1 MNRNI
6 TNMSIIYKNF
16 SNQKKIKGIVHISH
30 GMGEHIGRY
39 KWLINKLNQD
49 GFHVISKDH
58 RGHGKWLDN
67 PKNIQGLFHKKN
79 GWSQVTN
86 DLRELILDTNKKY
99 PNINQYLFAHSM
111 GSWIG
116 LSAILKPLPLKG
128 LIISGSTKL
137 PKFLIYIQTL
147 LIKIVTTFQGKEG
160 VSSFLDLITIRSYN
174 KKFKP
179 NRTNSDWISTDDQ
192 NVDEYVED
200 KLCGFLVTNS
210 LWLDMSEGFLE
221 IFNIKNYKY
230 VDKDMPILLISGA
243 LDAVGDFGKG
253 SPKLARMLNKAFK
266 KVDSVIVQDE
276 KHEVFS
282 GTLKESS
289 YKIVKNFLN

>member
-39 KWLINKLNQD
+39 KWLINKLNHD

>member
-6 TNMSIIYKNF
+6 TNMSIIYENF

-39 KWLINKLNQD
+39 KWLINKLNHD

-147 LIKIVTTFQGKEG
+147 LIKIVVFFQGKEA
-160 VSSFLDLITIRSYN
+160 VSSFLDSITIRSYN
-174 KKFKP
+174 DKFKP
-179 NRTNSDWISTDDQ
+179 NRTTSDWISTDDQ

-230 VDKDMPILLISGA
+230 VDKNMPILLISGD

-253 SPKLARMLNKAFK
+253 SPKLARMLNKVFK

-289 YKIVKNFLN
+289 YKIIKNFLN

>member
-6 TNMSIIYKNF
+6 TNMSIIYENF

-39 KWLINKLNQD
+39 KWLINKLNDD

-147 LIKIVTTFQGKEG
+147 LIKIVVFFQGKEG
-160 VSSFLDLITIRSYN
+160 VSSFLDSITIRSYN
-174 KKFKP
+174 NKFKP
-179 NRTNSDWISTDDQ
+179 NRTTSDWISTDDQ

-230 VDKDMPILLISGA
+230 VDKDMPILLISGD

-253 SPKLARMLNKAFK
+253 SPKLARMLNKVFK

-289 YKIVKNFLN
+289 YKILQNFLN

>member
-6 TNMSIIYKNF
+6 TNMSIIYENF

-39 KWLINKLNQD
+39 KWLINKLNHD

-67 PKNIQGLFHKKN
+67 PKNLQGLFHKKN

-137 PKFLIYIQTL
+137 PKILIYIQTL
-147 LIKIVTTFQGKEG
+147 LIKIVIFFQGKEG
-160 VSSFLDLITIRSYN
+160 VSSFLDSITIRSYN
-174 KKFKP
+174 DKFKP
-179 NRTNSDWISTDDQ
+179 NRTTSDWISTDDQ

-210 LWLDMSEGFLE
+210 LWLDMSKGFLE
-221 IFNIKNYKY
+221 IFDIKNYKY
-230 VDKDMPILLISGA
+230 VDRDMPILVISGE

-253 SPKLARMLNKAFK
+253 SPKLARMLNKVFK
-266 KVDSVIVQDE
+266 NVDSVIVKDE

-289 YKIVKNFLN
+289 YKILQKFLH

>member
-6 TNMSIIYKNF
+6 TNMSIIYENF

-39 KWLINKLNQD
+39 KWLINKLNHD

-147 LIKIVTTFQGKEG
+147 LIKIVIFFQGKEG
-160 VSSFLDLITIRSYN
+160 VSSFLDSITIRSYN
-174 KKFKP
+174 DKFKP
-179 NRTNSDWISTDDQ
+179 NRTTSDWISTDDQ

-230 VDKDMPILLISGA
+230 VDKDMPILLISGD

-253 SPKLARMLNKAFK
+253 SPKLARMLNKVFK
-266 KVDSVIVQDE
+266 KVDSIIVQDE

-289 YKIVKNFLN
+289 YKIIKNFLN

>member
-6 TNMSIIYKNF
+6 TNMSIIYENF

-39 KWLINKLNQD
+39 KWLINKLNHD

-99 PNINQYLFAHSM
+99 PNINQYLFAHSR

-147 LIKIVTTFQGKEG
+147 LIKIVVFFQGKEA
-160 VSSFLDLITIRSYN
+160 VSSFLDSITIRSYN
-174 KKFKP
+174 DKFKP
-179 NRTNSDWISTDDQ
+179 NRTTSDWISTDDQ

-230 VDKDMPILLISGA
+230 VDKNMPILLISGD

-253 SPKLARMLNKAFK
+253 SPKLARMLNKVFK

-289 YKIVKNFLN
+289 YKIIKNFLN

>member
-6 TNMSIIYKNF
+6 TNMSIIYENF
-16 SNQKKIKGIVHISH
+16 SNQKKIKGIIHISH

-39 KWLINKLNQD
+39 KWLINKLNDD

-147 LIKIVTTFQGKEG
+147 LIKIVVFFQGKEG
-160 VSSFLDLITIRSYN
+160 VSSFLDSITIRSYN
-174 KKFKP
+174 NKFKP
-179 NRTNSDWISTDDQ
+179 NRTTSDWISTDDQ

-230 VDKDMPILLISGA
+230 VDKDMPILLISGD

-253 SPKLARMLNKAFK
+253 SPKLARMLNKVFK

-289 YKIVKNFLN
+289 YKILQNFLN

>member
-6 TNMSIIYKNF
+6 TNMSIIYENF
-16 SNQKKIKGIVHISH
+16 SNQKKIKGIIHISH

-39 KWLINKLNQD
+39 KWLINKLNDD

-147 LIKIVTTFQGKEG
+147 LIKIVVFFQGKEG
-160 VSSFLDLITIRSYN
+160 VSSFLDSITIRSYN
-174 KKFKP
+174 NKFKP
-179 NRTNSDWISTDDQ
+179 NRTTSDWISTDDQ

-230 VDKDMPILLISGA
+230 VDKNMPILLISGD

-253 SPKLARMLNKAFK
+253 SPKLARMLNKVFK

-289 YKIVKNFLN
+289 YKILQNFLN

>member
-1 MNRNI
+1 
-6 TNMSIIYKNF
+6 MSIIYKNF

-147 LIKIVTTFQGKEG
+147 LIKIVATFQGKEG

>member
-221 IFNIKNYKY
+221 VFNIKNYKY

-243 LDAVGDFGKG
+243 LDAVGDFGRG

>member
-1 MNRNI
+1 MKRNI

>member
-6 TNMSIIYKNF
+6 TNMSIIYENF

-39 KWLINKLNQD
+39 KWLINKLNHD

-67 PKNIQGLFHKKN
+67 PKNIQGLFHYKN

-137 PKFLIYIQTL
+137 PKSLIYIQTV
-147 LIKIVTTFQGKEG
+147 LIKIVTILQGKEAA
-160 VSSFLDLITIRSYN
+160 SNFLDSITIRSYN
-174 KKFKP
+174 NKFKP
-179 NRTNSDWISTDDQ
+179 TRTNSDWISTDDQ

-210 LWLDMSEGFLE
+210 LWSDMSEGFLE

-253 SPKLARMLNKAFK
+253 SPKLAKMLNKAFK

-289 YKIVKNFLN
+289 YKLIKNFLN

>member
-1 MNRNI
+1 
-6 TNMSIIYKNF
+6 MSIIYENF

-39 KWLINKLNQD
+39 KWLINKLNHD

-99 PNINQYLFAHSM
+99 PNVNQYLFAHSM

-137 PKFLIYIQTL
+137 PKILIYIQTL
-147 LIKIVTTFQGKEG
+147 LIKIVIFFQGKEG
-160 VSSFLDLITIRSYN
+160 VSTFLDSITIRSYN
-174 KKFKP
+174 DKFKP
-179 NRTNSDWISTDDQ
+179 NRTTSDWISTDNQ

-230 VDKDMPILLISGA
+230 VDKDMPILLISGD

-253 SPKLARMLNKAFK
+253 SPKLARMLNKVFK
-266 KVDSVIVQDE
+266 KVDSVVVQDE

-289 YKIVKNFLN
+289 YKIIKNFLN

>member
-6 TNMSIIYKNF
+6 TNMNVIYESF
-16 SNQKKIKGIVHISH
+16 SSQERIKGIIHISH
-30 GMGEHIGRY
+30 GMAEYIGRY
-39 KWLINKLNQD
+39 RWLIKKLNED

-67 PKNIQGLFHKKN
+67 PNNIQGLFHKQN
-79 GWSQVTN
+79 GWTQVRN
-86 DLRELILDTNKKY
+86 DLRELIIETNEKY
-99 PNINQYLFAHSM
+99 PDIDQYLFAHSM

-116 LSAILKPLPLKG
+116 LSAILKPLPIRG
-128 LIISGSTKL
+128 LIISGSSKL
-137 PKFLIYIQTL
+137 SKPLIYIQTL
-147 LIKIVTTFQGKEG
+147 LIKIIVLFKGLEG

-174 KKFKP
+174 NKFKP
-179 NRTNSDWISTDDQ
+179 NRTGSDWISTDDH
-192 NVDEYVED
+192 NVDEYEED

-210 LWLDMSEGFLE
+210 LWLDMSRGFLE
-221 IFNIKNYKY
+221 IFDIKNYKY
-230 VDKDMPILLISGA
+230 VDRDMPILLISGE

-253 SPKLARMLNKAFK
+253 SPKLARMLNKVFK
-266 KVDSVIVQDE
+266 NVDSVIVKDE

-289 YKIVKNFLN
+289 YKILQKFLH

>member
-6 TNMSIIYKNF
+6 TNMSIIYENF

-39 KWLINKLNQD
+39 KWLINKLNHD

-67 PKNIQGLFHKKN
+67 PKNIQGLFHYKN

-137 PKFLIYIQTL
+137 PKSLIYIQTV
-147 LIKIVTTFQGKEG
+147 LIKIVTILQGKEAA
-160 VSSFLDLITIRSYN
+160 SNFLDSITIGSYN
-174 KKFKP
+174 NKFKP
-179 NRTNSDWISTDDQ
+179 TRTNSDWISTDDQ

-210 LWLDMSEGFLE
+210 LWSDMSEGFLE

-253 SPKLARMLNKAFK
+253 SPKLAKMLNKAFK

-289 YKIVKNFLN
+289 YKLIKNFLN

>member
-1 MNRNI
+1 
-6 TNMSIIYKNF
+6 MSIIYENF

-39 KWLINKLNQD
+39 KWLINKLNHD

-67 PKNIQGLFHKKN
+67 PKNLQGLFHKKN

-147 LIKIVTTFQGKEG
+147 LIKIVIFFQGKEG
-160 VSSFLDLITIRSYN
+160 VSSFLDSITIRSYN
-174 KKFKP
+174 DKFKP
-179 NRTNSDWISTDDQ
+179 NRTTSDWISTDDQ

-230 VDKDMPILLISGA
+230 VDKDMPILLISGD

-253 SPKLARMLNKAFK
+253 SPKLARMLNKVFK

-289 YKIVKNFLN
+289 YKIIKNFLN

>member
-6 TNMSIIYKNF
+6 TNMNVIYESF
-16 SNQKKIKGIVHISH
+16 SSQERIKGIIHISH
-30 GMGEHIGRY
+30 GMAEYIGRY
-39 KWLINKLNQD
+39 RWLIKKLNED

-67 PKNIQGLFHKKN
+67 PNNIQGLFHKQN
-79 GWSQVTN
+79 GWTQVRN
-86 DLRELILDTNKKY
+86 DLRELIIETNEKY
-99 PNINQYLFAHSM
+99 PDIDQYLFAHSM

-116 LSAILKPLPLKG
+116 LSAILKPLPIRG
-128 LIISGSTKL
+128 LIISGSSKL
-137 PKFLIYIQTL
+137 SKPLIYIQTL
-147 LIKIVTTFQGKEG
+147 LIKIIVLFKGLEG

-174 KKFKP
+174 NKFKP
-179 NRTNSDWISTDDQ
+179 NRTGSDWISTDDH
-192 NVDEYVED
+192 NVDEYEED

-210 LWLDMSEGFLE
+210 LWLDMSKGFLE
-221 IFNIKNYKY
+221 IFDIKNYKY
-230 VDKDMPILLISGA
+230 VDRDMPILLISGE

-253 SPKLARMLNKAFK
+253 SPKLARMLNKVFK
-266 KVDSVIVQDE
+266 NVDSVIVKDE

-289 YKIVKNFLN
+289 YKILQKFLH

>member
-147 LIKIVTTFQGKEG
+147 LIKIVATFQGKEG

>member
-6 TNMSIIYKNF
+6 TNMSIIYENF

-39 KWLINKLNQD
+39 KWLINKLNHD

-67 PKNIQGLFHKKN
+67 PKNIQGLFHYKN

-137 PKFLIYIQTL
+137 PKILIYIQTL
-147 LIKIVTTFQGKEG
+147 LIKIVIFFQGKEG
-160 VSSFLDLITIRSYN
+160 VSSFLDSITIRSYN
-174 KKFKP
+174 NKFKP
-179 NRTNSDWISTDDQ
+179 NRTTSDWISTDDQ

-230 VDKDMPILLISGA
+230 VDKDMPILLISGD

-253 SPKLARMLNKAFK
+253 SPKLARMLNKVFK

-289 YKIVKNFLN
+289 YKIIKNFLN

>member
-6 TNMSIIYKNF
+6 TNMSIIYENF
-16 SNQKKIKGIVHISH
+16 SNQKKIKGIIHISH

-39 KWLINKLNQD
+39 KWLINKLNDD

-147 LIKIVTTFQGKEG
+147 LIKIVVFFQGKEA
-160 VSSFLDLITIRSYN
+160 VSSFLDSITIRSYN
-174 KKFKP
+174 DKFKP
-179 NRTNSDWISTDDQ
+179 NRTTSDWISTDDQ

-230 VDKDMPILLISGA
+230 VDKDMPILLISGD

-253 SPKLARMLNKAFK
+253 SPKLARMLNKVFK

-289 YKIVKNFLN
+289 YKILQNFLN

>member
-6 TNMSIIYKNF
+6 TNMSIIYENF
-16 SNQKKIKGIVHISH
+16 SNQKKIKGIIHISH

-39 KWLINKLNQD
+39 KWLINKFNDD

-147 LIKIVTTFQGKEG
+147 LIKIVVFFQGKEG
-160 VSSFLDLITIRSYN
+160 VSSFLDSITIRSYN
-174 KKFKP
+174 NKFKP
-179 NRTNSDWISTDDQ
+179 NRTTSDWISTDDQ

-230 VDKDMPILLISGA
+230 VDKDMPILLISGD

-253 SPKLARMLNKAFK
+253 SPKLARMLNKVFK

-289 YKIVKNFLN
+289 YKILQNFLN

>member
-6 TNMSIIYKNF
+6 TNMSIIYENF
-16 SNQKKIKGIVHISH
+16 SNQKKIKGIIHISH

-39 KWLINKLNQD
+39 KWLINKLNDD

-147 LIKIVTTFQGKEG
+147 LIKIVVFFQGKEG
-160 VSSFLDLITIRSYN
+160 VSSFLDSITIRSYN
-174 KKFKP
+174 NKFKP
-179 NRTNSDWISTDDQ
+179 NRTTSDWISTDDQ

-230 VDKDMPILLISGA
+230 IDKDMPILLISGD

-253 SPKLARMLNKAFK
+253 SPKLARMLNKVFK

-289 YKIVKNFLN
+289 YKILQNFLN

>member
-6 TNMSIIYKNF
+6 TNMSIIYENF

-30 GMGEHIGRY
+30 GMAEHIGRY
-39 KWLINKLNQD
+39 KWLINKFNND
-49 GFHVISKDH
+49 GFHVISIDH

-67 PKNIQGLFHKKN
+67 PNNIQGFFHKKN

-137 PKFLIYIQTL
+137 PKFLIYIQIL
-147 LIKIVTTFQGKEG
+147 LIKIVVIFQGKEG

-174 KKFKP
+174 NKFKP

-192 NVDEYVED
+192 NVDEYVQD

-221 IFNIKNYKY
+221 IFNIKNYEY
-230 VDKDMPILLISGA
+230 VDKDMPILLISGT
-243 LDAVGDFGKG
+243 LDAVGNFGKG

-289 YKIVKNFLN
+289 YKIIKNFLN

>member
-6 TNMSIIYKNF
+6 TNMSIIYENF

-39 KWLINKLNQD
+39 KWLINKLNHD

-147 LIKIVTTFQGKEG
+147 LIKIVVFFQGKEA
-160 VSSFLDLITIRSYN
+160 VSSFLDSITIRSYN
-174 KKFKP
+174 DKFKP
-179 NRTNSDWISTDDQ
+179 NRTTSDWISTDDQ

-230 VDKDMPILLISGA
+230 VDKDMPILLISGD

-253 SPKLARMLNKAFK
+253 SPKLARMLNKVFK

-289 YKIVKNFLN
+289 YKIIKNFLN

>member
-210 LWLDMSEGFLE
+210 LWLDMSQGFLE

>member
-6 TNMSIIYKNF
+6 TNMNVIYESF
-16 SNQKKIKGIVHISH
+16 SSQERIKGIIHISH
-30 GMGEHIGRY
+30 GMAEYIGRY
-39 KWLINKLNQD
+39 RWLIKKLNED

-67 PKNIQGLFHKKN
+67 PNNIQGLFHKQN
-79 GWSQVTN
+79 GWTQVRN
-86 DLRELILDTNKKY
+86 DLRELIIETNEKY
-99 PNINQYLFAHSM
+99 PDIDQYLFAHSM

-116 LSAILKPLPLKG
+116 LSAILKPLPIRG
-128 LIISGSTKL
+128 LIISGSSKL
-137 PKFLIYIQTL
+137 SKPLIYIQTL
-147 LIKIVTTFQGKEG
+147 LIKIIVLFKGLEG

-174 KKFKP
+174 NKFKP
-179 NRTNSDWISTDDQ
+179 NRTGSDWISTDDH
-192 NVDEYVED
+192 NVDEYEED

-210 LWLDMSEGFLE
+210 LWLDMSKGFLE
-221 IFNIKNYKY
+221 IFDIKNYKY
-230 VDKDMPILLISGA
+230 VDRDMPILVISGE

-253 SPKLARMLNKAFK
+253 SPKLARMLNKVFK
-266 KVDSVIVQDE
+266 NVDSVIVKDE

-289 YKIVKNFLN
+289 YKILQKFLH

>member
-1 MNRNI
+1 
-6 TNMSIIYKNF
+6 MSIIYKNF

>member
-6 TNMSIIYKNF
+6 TNMSIIYENF

-39 KWLINKLNQD
+39 KWLINKLNHD

-147 LIKIVTTFQGKEG
+147 LIKIVVFFQGKEA
-160 VSSFLDLITIRSYN
+160 VSSFLDSITIRSYN
-174 KKFKP
+174 DKFKP
-179 NRTNSDWISTDDQ
+179 NRTTSDWISTDDQ

-230 VDKDMPILLISGA
+230 VDKDMPILLISGD

-253 SPKLARMLNKAFK
+253 SPKLARMLNKVFK

-289 YKIVKNFLN
+289 YKILQNFLN

>member
-6 TNMSIIYKNF
+6 TNMSIIYENF

-39 KWLINKLNQD
+39 KWLINKLNHD

-67 PKNIQGLFHKKN
+67 PKNLQGLFHKKN

-137 PKFLIYIQTL
+137 PKILIYIQTL
-147 LIKIVTTFQGKEG
+147 LIKIVIFFQGKEG
-160 VSSFLDLITIRSYN
+160 VSSFLDSITIRSYN
-174 KKFKP
+174 DKFKP
-179 NRTNSDWISTDDQ
+179 NRTTSDWISTDDQ

-230 VDKDMPILLISGA
+230 VDKDMPILLISGD

-253 SPKLARMLNKAFK
+253 SPKLARMLNKVFK

-289 YKIVKNFLN
+289 YKIIKNFLN

>member
-6 TNMSIIYKNF
+6 TNMSIIYENF

-39 KWLINKLNQD
+39 KWLINKLNHD

-67 PKNIQGLFHKKN
+67 PKNIQGLFHYKN

-137 PKFLIYIQTL
+137 PKSLIYIQTV
-147 LIKIVTTFQGKEG
+147 LIKIVTILQGKEAA
-160 VSSFLDLITIRSYN
+160 SNFLDSITIRSYN
-174 KKFKP
+174 NKFKP
-179 NRTNSDWISTDDQ
+179 TRTNSDWISTDDQ

-210 LWLDMSEGFLE
+210 LWSDMSEGFLE

-230 VDKDMPILLISGA
+230 VDNDMPILLISGA

-253 SPKLARMLNKAFK
+253 SPKLAKMLNKAFK

-289 YKIVKNFLN
+289 YKLIKNFLN

>member
-6 TNMSIIYKNF
+6 TNMSIIYENF

-39 KWLINKLNQD
+39 KWLINKLNHD

-147 LIKIVTTFQGKEG
+147 LIKIVIFFQGKEG
-160 VSSFLDLITIRSYN
+160 VSSFLDSITIRSYN
-174 KKFKP
+174 DKFKP
-179 NRTNSDWISTDDQ
+179 NRTTSDWISTDDQ

-230 VDKDMPILLISGA
+230 VDKDMPILLISGD

-253 SPKLARMLNKAFK
+253 SPKLARMLNKVFK

-289 YKIVKNFLN
+289 YKIIKNFLN

>member
-6 TNMSIIYKNF
+6 TNMSIIYENF

-39 KWLINKLNQD
+39 KWLINKLNHD

-147 LIKIVTTFQGKEG
+147 LIKIVVFFQGKEA
-160 VSSFLDLITIRSYN
+160 VSSFLDSITIRSYN
-174 KKFKP
+174 DKFKP
-179 NRTNSDWISTDDQ
+179 NRTTSDWISTDDQ

-230 VDKDMPILLISGA
+230 VDKDMPILLISGD

-253 SPKLARMLNKAFK
+253 SPKLARMLNKVFK
-266 KVDSVIVQDE
+266 KVDSIIVQDE

-289 YKIVKNFLN
+289 YKIIKNFLN

>member
-6 TNMSIIYKNF
+6 TNMSIIYENF

-39 KWLINKLNQD
+39 KWLISKLNHD

-137 PKFLIYIQTL
+137 PKFIIYIQTL
-147 LIKIVTTFQGKEG
+147 LIKIVVFFQGKEA
-160 VSSFLDLITIRSYN
+160 VSSFLDSITIRSYN
-174 KKFKP
+174 DKFKP
-179 NRTNSDWISTDDQ
+179 NRTTSDWISTDDQ

-230 VDKDMPILLISGA
+230 VDKNMPILLISGD

-253 SPKLARMLNKAFK
+253 SPKLARMLNKVFK

-289 YKIVKNFLN
+289 YKIIKNFLN

>member
-6 TNMSIIYKNF
+6 TNMSIIYENF
-16 SNQKKIKGIVHISH
+16 SNQKKIKGIIHISH

-39 KWLINKLNQD
+39 KWLINKLNDD

-79 GWSQVTN
+79 GWSQVRN

-147 LIKIVTTFQGKEG
+147 LIKIVVFFQGKEA
-160 VSSFLDLITIRSYN
+160 VSSFLDSITIRSYN
-174 KKFKP
+174 NKFKP
-179 NRTNSDWISTDDQ
+179 NRTTSDWISTDDQ

-230 VDKDMPILLISGA
+230 VDKDMPILLISGD

-253 SPKLARMLNKAFK
+253 SPKLARMLNKVFK

-289 YKIVKNFLN
+289 YKILQNFLN

>member
-1 MNRNI
+1 M
-6 TNMSIIYKNF
+6 
-16 SNQKKIKGIVHISH
+16 
-30 GMGEHIGRY
+30 
-39 KWLINKLNQD
+39 
-49 GFHVISKDH
+49 
-58 RGHGKWLDN
+58 
-67 PKNIQGLFHKKN
+67 FHKKN

-147 LIKIVTTFQGKEG
+147 LIKIVVFFQGKEG
-160 VSSFLDLITIRSYN
+160 VSSFLDSITIRSYN
-174 KKFKP
+174 NKFKP
-179 NRTNSDWISTDDQ
+179 NRTTSDWISTDDQ

-230 VDKDMPILLISGA
+230 VDKDMPILLISGD

-253 SPKLARMLNKAFK
+253 SPKLARMLNKVFK

-289 YKIVKNFLN
+289 YKILQNFLN

>member
-6 TNMSIIYKNF
+6 TNMSIIYENF

-39 KWLINKLNQD
+39 KWLINKLNHD

-67 PKNIQGLFHKKN
+67 PKNIQGLFHKIN
-79 GWSQVTN
+79 GWSKVTN

-147 LIKIVTTFQGKEG
+147 LIKIVVFFQGKEG

-221 IFNIKNYKY
+221 VFNIKNYKY

-243 LDAVGDFGKG
+243 LDAVGDFGRG

>member
-1 MNRNI
+1 M
-6 TNMSIIYKNF
+6 KNF

-67 PKNIQGLFHKKN
+67 QKNIQGLFHKKN

>member
-1 MNRNI
+1 
-6 TNMSIIYKNF
+6 MSIIYENF
-16 SNQKKIKGIVHISH
+16 SNQKKIKGIIHISH

-39 KWLINKLNQD
+39 KWLINKFNDD

-147 LIKIVTTFQGKEG
+147 LIKIVVFFQGKEG
-160 VSSFLDLITIRSYN
+160 VSSFLDSITIRSYN
-174 KKFKP
+174 NKFKP
-179 NRTNSDWISTDDQ
+179 NRTTSDWISTDDQ

-230 VDKDMPILLISGA
+230 VDKDMPILLISGD

-253 SPKLARMLNKAFK
+253 SPKLARMLNKVFK

-289 YKIVKNFLN
+289 YKILQNFLN